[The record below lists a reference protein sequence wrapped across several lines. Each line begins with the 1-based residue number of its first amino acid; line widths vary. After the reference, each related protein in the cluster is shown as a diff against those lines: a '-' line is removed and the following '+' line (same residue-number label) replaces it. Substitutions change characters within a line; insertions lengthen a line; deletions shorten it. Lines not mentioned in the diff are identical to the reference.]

1 MQVADNKEVKKQEV
15 KAVEETAQKVV
26 TPQAIAKVSESP
38 LNKQIS
44 DYLQA
49 HNGNIDANN
58 EPAFQPYARVSSYNQ
73 E

>member
-1 MQVADNKEVKKQEV
+1 MI
-15 KAVEETAQKVV
+15 AQKAIS
-26 TPQAIAKVSESP
+26 PQAIAKVSENP

-49 HNGNIDANN
+49 HNGNLDTNN
-58 EPAFQPYARVSSYNQ
+58 ESIFQPYARVSSYNQ